1 MPTEKSVI
9 PLNNE
14 IIVKFNPELINKK
27 VVDDLEKQEGRVI
40 DFIDPK
46 FLELAQSSEFF
57 SEKLANLKMRKVF
70 HSLSTSDTISISR
83 LGNEVRIPKFWSAFV
98 VSWEDKD
105 LDGLDVLEAIEVL
118 NNLQPY
124 IEYAHLNYPIQF
136 NTFPNDALFKKGEQ
150 VGLYSTKTFNNPSI
164 FIDPAWDLT
173 TGSDAVKV
181 GVVDGGINW
190 DHEDLIDGTVPSFA
204 NSRVKGGKD
213 YFTGALPSSSTSF
226 DVDGHGSAIA
236 GIIGAVR
243 NNDTGGAGI
252 AGGNN
257 GNDKGVQ
264 LFALK
269 SRGDDGKNA
278 YISECVDAI
287 REGASSTGFGLD
299 IMNLSWNVPSYLITI
314 KEKSILAEVI
324 RFSFVNEVS
333 IIVSSGNDNNNSTI
347 NYPASYKDEW
357 VCKVGAS
364 NKDGKLSP
372 LSTIGNSLDFIA
384 PGESDVYATI
394 DHDANDSYDY
404 NQNGTSFAA
413 PHVAGVAALMKSYI
427 QTPKMPNGLAP
438 EDVENLLQKFAIDLD
453 VNGYDD
459 NTGFGRINAG
469 ATLQGI
475 SWPRYQVKHYSQ
487 IYSNKNSN
495 TIIAKNQKIKV
506 NYPSGNL
513 VPGGYFGNTIEVNI
527 DVDITQPSNRTILD
541 VWKRNSGASPI
552 NLIDGGPEQTLVSW
566 NQKTA
571 KIKIIIYQITS
582 NSLGQQMNE
591 WIPSGGLL
599 GIDKVALTVYSEDKT
614 VTSSLEKAIEE
625 DYVRIVPNPSNGDFR
640 LLFSLLK
647 DSNLSIQIIDMAG
660 RIIHKIPVKYE
671 SEGHKEY
678 FLDLNNL
685 QNGIYN
691 CSILTNEGIINKK
704 ISILR

>member
-1 MPTEKSVI
+1 M
-9 PLNNE
+9 
-14 IIVKFNPELINKK
+14 
-27 VVDDLEKQEGRVI
+27 
-40 DFIDPK
+40 
-46 FLELAQSSEFF
+46 
-57 SEKLANLKMRKVF
+57 
-70 HSLSTSDTISISR
+70 
-83 LGNEVRIPKFWSAFV
+83 
-98 VSWEDKD
+98 
-105 LDGLDVLEAIEVL
+105 
-118 NNLQPY
+118 
-124 IEYAHLNYPIQF
+124 
-136 NTFPNDALFKKGEQ
+136 LFR
-150 VGLYSTKTFNNPSI
+150 S
-164 FIDPAWDLT
+164 
-173 TGSDAVKV
+173 
-181 GVVDGGINW
+181 
-190 DHEDLIDGTVPSFA
+190 
-204 NSRVKGGKD
+204 
-213 YFTGALPSSSTSF
+213 
-226 DVDGHGSAIA
+226 
-236 GIIGAVR
+236 
-243 NNDTGGAGI
+243 
-252 AGGNN
+252 
-257 GNDKGVQ
+257 
-264 LFALK
+264 
-269 SRGDDGKNA
+269 
-278 YISECVDAI
+278 
-287 REGASSTGFGLD
+287 
-299 IMNLSWNVPSYLITI
+299 
-314 KEKSILAEVI
+314 
-324 RFSFVNEVS
+324 
-333 IIVSSGNDNNNSTI
+333 DNNNSTI

-364 NKDGKLSP
+364 NQSGELSS

-438 EDVENLLQKFAIDLD
+438 EDIENLIQKFAIDLGAQ
-453 VNGYDD
+453 GYDD
-459 NTGFGRINAG
+459 NTGFGRIDAG

-475 SWPRYQVKHYSQ
+475 RWPKYQVKHYSQ

-625 DYVRIVPNPSNGDFR
+625 DYVRIVPNPSNGEFR

-647 DSNLSIQIIDMAG
+647 NSNLSVQITDMTG
-660 RIIHKIPVKYE
+660 KIVHKIPLKYE
-671 SEGHKEY
+671 KEGHKEY